1 MNEQLQSQLAA
12 ILGSIHTGV
21 AKASD
26 FAMTELPSIAQQYVM
41 YGRATTTLGVVLGLV
56 AFFAAYKLARFGASE
71 PEYGEET
78 EQILGIFVAIA
89 AGFTGLVLLLLNTS
103 QALLVWLAPKVW
115 LLKELAQLI
124 K

>member
-26 FAMTELPSIAQQYVM
+26 FAMAELPSIAQQYVM
-41 YGRATTTLGVVLGLV
+41 YGRASITLGVVLGLV
-56 AFFAAYKLARFGASE
+56 AFFTAYKLARFGASQTK
-71 PEYGEET
+71 YGEET
-78 EQILGIFVAIA
+78 EQILGICGAIA
-89 AGFTGLVLLLLNTS
+89 AGFIGLVLLLLNTS
-103 QALLVWLAPKVW
+103 AALLVWFAPKVW

>member
-26 FAMTELPSIAQQYVM
+26 FAMAELPSIAQQYVM
-41 YGRATTTLGVVLGLV
+41 YGRAAITLGVVLGLV
-56 AFFAAYKLARFGASE
+56 AFFAAYKLARFGASKN
-71 PEYGEET
+71 EYGEET
-78 EQILGIFVAIA
+78 EQILGIGGAVA
-89 AGFTGLVLLLLNTS
+89 AGFIGLVLLTINTS
-103 QALLVWLAPKVW
+103 QALLVWFAPKVW